1 MKDVNLIGKKN
12 KIVFMW
18 LVLFLILI
26 LISCSKDELTIKVE
40 DVTVDGTECTFV
52 ITTEEGSTDDLAVLF
67 TEDHEPNAAQDG
79 YIYKQFNFTHI
90 FTETGTKTIYL
101 TLLKD
106 GKIISESR
114 KYTLKTFSK
123 EKLSQLKYQLK
134 NGVLMINIFPK
145 LENTVYKVQINDDF
159 YENDTGEFSM
169 PINKGNINIKATA
182 IRNDDIKFES
192 ISLTVPASADKP
204 PEITIPLPENGYDG
218 KWIPFNV
225 KDDWD
230 SNENLTITAR
240 IDEIPLFFNDSK
252 LFPKYEIPEGEHTLE
267 ASVVDSAGNA
277 ITVNKD
283 IRIVKEFEKNVPELY
298 IEEGGYFRIASWKN
312 VKPDAEVRIEQFDNG
327 NWKEIIK
334 AKEESPI
341 RISSEFVS
349 EGKGDLYRISLVSTK
364 THYLPSVPVFAKSE
378 PLRRLTST
386 YVLSLAGADTLFGAG
401 EDYYLQGRIAVGEEK
416 HLRIEPEVTVKIGRG
431 SSLLINGSIEMDGQ
445 RGRISFVSLASSDGI
460 RIGSGGFMLARNV
473 DFGNTNIVGE
483 RGSVIILDNCN
494 VDTTLVFSGEY
505 LQLYNSTLNG
515 GLNIEN
521 SVDSVIYNTEINEG
535 FESNQVDNAL
545 IVNSIMNCN
554 TGVMVFSEIN
564 IYQSTVELKELS
576 LKNFTTLNLYHCK
589 GVTDLTKMNY
599 GSSIYVDACNFQES
613 ILSVENI
620 SSAVIPKDLKD
631 IISVKTDDKSTLV
644 FY

>member
-1 MKDVNLIGKKN
+1 MNLIGKKN
-12 KIVFMW
+12 KIVFIW

-26 LISCSKDELTIKVE
+26 LVSCLKNELTIKVE

-52 ITTEEGSTDDLAVLF
+52 IATEEGSTDDLAVLF
-67 TEDHEPNAAQDG
+67 TEDHEPSSAQDG
-79 YIYKQFNFTHI
+79 YIYDRFNFTHT

-106 GKIISESR
+106 GKIISESL

-145 LENTVYKVQINDDF
+145 LENTVYKVLINDDM
-159 YENDTGEFSM
+159 YENDTGEFSV
-169 PINKGNINIKATA
+169 PINRGNINIKATA
-182 IRNDDIKFES
+182 ISNDDTKFES
-192 ISLTVPASADKP
+192 ISLTVPASADAP

-267 ASVVDSAGNA
+267 ASVVDSAGNTV
-277 ITVNKD
+277 TVNKD
-283 IRIVKEFEKNVPELY
+283 IRIFKEFEKNVPELY

-334 AKEESPI
+334 TEEEGPI

-364 THYLPSVPVFAKSE
+364 TRYLPSVPVFAKSE

-401 EDYYLQGRIAVGEEK
+401 EDYYLQGRIAVGEKK
-416 HLRIEPEVTVKIGRG
+416 HLRIEPEVTVKLGRG
-431 SSLLINGSIEMDGQ
+431 SSLLINGSIEMDGR

-460 RIGSGGFMLARNV
+460 RIGSGGLMLARNV
-473 DFGNTNIVGE
+473 DFGNTSIVGE
-483 RGSVIILDNCN
+483 KGSVIILDNCN
-494 VDTTLVFSGEY
+494 VDNTVVFSGEY

-515 GLNIEN
+515 GLSIEN
-521 SVDSVIYNTEINEG
+521 SVDSVIYNTGINEA
-535 FESNQVDNAL
+535 FESIRVNNTL

-554 TGVMVFSEIN
+554 TGVMIFSEIN
-564 IYQSTVELKELS
+564 IYQSTVEMKELS
-576 LKNFTTLNLYHCK
+576 LKNFTTLNLYHSK
-589 GVTDLTKMNY
+589 GVIDLTKTNY
-599 GSSIYVDACNFQES
+599 GSSIYVDTCNFQES
-613 ILSVENI
+613 TLSVENI